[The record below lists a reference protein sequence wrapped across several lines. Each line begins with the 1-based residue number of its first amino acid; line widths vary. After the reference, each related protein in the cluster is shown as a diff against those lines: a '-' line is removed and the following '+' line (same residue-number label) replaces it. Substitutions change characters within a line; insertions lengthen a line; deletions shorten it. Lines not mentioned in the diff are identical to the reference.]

1 MAWYDNNKRNLPWRV
16 GKKSPNKLYYRLLS
30 EFMLQQTQVK
40 TVIPYFNNFTK
51 KYKTLKALS
60 KSKEKDIL
68 KMWEGLGYYKRARN
82 LLACSKRIVKN
93 YNFKLPDTI
102 DEITKLPGVGNY
114 TGNALLGLVYNKPTI
129 ALDGNVK
136 RVFSRYINKTENKIN
151 FDNFIQKNKEK
162 LFNTKRNADFVEALM
177 EFGALVCKPKDPI
190 CHTCCLN
197 KTCKYFKSDNKIN
210 SLRKKM
216 IKKKDYDIFCYIN
229 KKKQIALTKNNHIS
243 FLKNFNLPEI
253 KESKS
258 FTKKQNWK
266 FLKSYKNSISN
277 LKLNINIYYKFSDQ
291 IPSMYNWYSLE
302 KNKEFVP
309 SFTKKIFKQVS
320 TLF

>member
-1 MAWYDNNKRNLPWRV
+1 
-16 GKKSPNKLYYRLLS
+16 
-30 EFMLQQTQVK
+30 
-40 TVIPYFNNFTK
+40 
-51 KYKTLKALS
+51 
-60 KSKEKDIL
+60 
-68 KMWEGLGYYKRARN
+68 
-82 LLACSKRIVKN
+82 
-93 YNFKLPDTI
+93 
-102 DEITKLPGVGNY
+102 
-114 TGNALLGLVYNKPTI
+114 
-129 ALDGNVK
+129 
-136 RVFSRYINKTENKIN
+136 
-151 FDNFIQKNKEK
+151 
-162 LFNTKRNADFVEALM
+162 M

-216 IKKKDYDIFCYIN
+216 IKYKDYDIFCYIN

-291 IPSMYNWYSLE
+291 IPSMYNWYSLKE
-302 KNKEFVP
+302 NKEFVP